1 MRLLTLDDFELKG
14 KTIFLRVDMNC
25 PINPDTMEISG
36 TKRIEEA
43 TTTINAIKDA
53 KIVVASHQG
62 RVGNKDY
69 TGMQKHAEVL
79 EKLLNRKINYVQ
91 DVIGTSAQNEIKNM
105 KDGDI
110 LLLDNLR
117 LCAEENYEF
126 TPDAASKTIMVQRLS
141 KLIDLCVLDSFPS
154 AHRSHPSIVGFPH
167 VLPACAG
174 KIVEREVK
182 NLDEI
187 MTVAKAP
194 HVIVLGGSKV
204 SDRLEAIKM
213 LIKKGRADSVLLTG
227 LIGNVFMRAQGRI
240 RSPLGIKREEESVA
254 KAHSL
259 IGEYPDVFSTPVDV
273 AVSKDGERVEIDVR
287 DLGKED
293 TIYDLGPNTV
303 EHYKKLIS
311 GAGTVFFSGPP
322 GYFEKEQFS
331 FGTKAILEA
340 VSNSMATTIV
350 SGGHLTSALKKYGL
364 ADKINHISTAGGALV
379 LYLTGE
385 KLPMIESLEEAA
397 KRFQSK

>member
-1 MRLLTLDDFELKG
+1 VRLLTLDDFELKG

-25 PINPDTMEISG
+25 PINPETMEISG

-43 TTTINAIKDA
+43 TETINAIKDA

-69 TGMQKHAEVL
+69 TGMEKHAEVL
-79 EKLLNRKINYVQ
+79 EKFLNRKIKYVQ

-126 TPDAASKTIMVQRLS
+126 SPEAASKTIMVQRLS
-141 KLIDLCVLDSFPS
+141 KLFNLCVLDSFPS

-213 LIKKGRADSVLLTG
+213 LIKKGRADNVLLTG

-240 RSPLGIKREEESVA
+240 RSPLGIKREEEIVA
-254 KAHSL
+254 MAHEL

-273 AVSKDGERVEIDVR
+273 ALNKDGERVEIDVR

-311 GAGTVFFSGPP
+311 GAGTVFISGPP

-331 FGTKAILEA
+331 FGTKSILEA
-340 VSNSMATTIV
+340 VTNSMATTIV

-397 KRFQSK
+397 KRFKAK